1 MLLGAD
7 LQRRPPLRVLMLG
20 LRAVAG
26 AQGGIET
33 HVRDIVRGMLAAHAD
48 EVAIEVIERRPHV
61 RADRVLDGPLAQ
73 ATLTA
78 LWSPRSTGLETIVH
92 TLLGVLYAG
101 WRRPDVLH
109 LHGVGPA
116 LMTPLARLLGL
127 RVVVTHHGEDYA
139 REKWGA
145 FARWVLETGE
155 RMAARFATA
164 GIVIAEPLVA
174 LMHTKYRRG
183 FHFIPNAAPE
193 TARRT
198 EATDQ
203 LDRWQLQRGRYF
215 VHVGRIVPEKRQLDL
230 IHAFAQCPDPELR
243 LVLVGGNDHPNDYE
257 KQVAAAAARDARV
270 VRTGVQGA
278 AVIYQLLSHA
288 RAFVLP
294 STHEGLPISLL
305 EAMQCGCPVIA
316 SDIVSLLALRL
327 PPECYVRCGEVSAL
341 AAALQVCRTPGDDG
355 PPLVDWQPWLARY
368 ALPAISAQ
376 TVAVYRFAS
385 RRQ

>member
-1 MLLGAD
+1 MSAAH
-7 LQRRPPLRVLMLG
+7 PPTRTLRVQMLG

-33 HVRDIVRGMLAAHAD
+33 HVRDIVRGLLGAHAD
-48 EVAIEVIERRPHV
+48 AVAIEVVERRPYV
-61 RADRVLDGPLAQ
+61 RDDRVLDGPLAR
-73 ATLTA
+73 ARLTA

-116 LMTPLARLLGL
+116 LLTPLARLLGL

-155 RMAARFATA
+155 RMAARFAHA

-174 LMHTKYRRG
+174 LMQAKYQRS
-183 FHFIPNAAPE
+183 FVFIPNAAPQS
-193 TARRT
+193 AHRIAST
-198 EATDQ
+198 EQ
-203 LDRWQLQRGRYF
+203 LAHWQLQPGQYF

-230 IHAFAQCPDPELR
+230 INAFAQCPDAALR

-257 KQVAAAAARDARV
+257 HQVAAAAARDPRV

-316 SDIVSLLALRL
+316 SDIVSLLAVRL
-327 PPECYVRCGEVSAL
+327 PSQCYVRCGDVPAL
-341 AAALQVCRTPGDDG
+341 AAALQASPVPGAPG
-355 PPLVDWQPWLARY
+355 TTLVDWQPWLARY

-376 TVAVYRFAS
+376 TLAVYR
-385 RRQ
+385 QVCENP